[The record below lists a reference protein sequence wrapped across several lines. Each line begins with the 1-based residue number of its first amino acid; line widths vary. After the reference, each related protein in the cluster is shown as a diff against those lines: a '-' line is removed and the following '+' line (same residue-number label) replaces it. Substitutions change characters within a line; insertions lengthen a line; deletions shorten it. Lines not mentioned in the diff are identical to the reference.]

1 MRYTEENLSIYSIF
15 SVNMSVSI
23 IGTRGCGKSTF
34 IGLLHQGMEM
44 YTNKNPD
51 NFVYYVTAEVGDK
64 ILDIRN
70 NLLQGEYPAATTRHQ
85 LEQLR
90 FLIGFRPG
98 KYEKIVNLFKNFSSF
113 GDYGDYLGMILSV
126 YDIAGEDIQE
136 FRINKTVNRI
146 LKQVFDSNILV
157 IIIDC
162 AKFTNS
168 TSGRKYVDMLEYD
181 KELAVI
187 ISAYVEY
194 RSKGDFKEKLNPIFV
209 FAKMDAL
216 DTEISSEYIDKLS
229 RGYDLEYAQESGNK
243 MMKSF
248 LSASRASVYGA
259 QKVGIPMETARF
271 FYSWVEEDKIEGV
284 AQAGAQHKLKITKP
298 DGEHARNAFPDHM
311 YEEFLNHIKSLSY
324 LYSDPKKQVEDIF
337 GKIETN

>member
-1 MRYTEENLSIYSIF
+1 
-15 SVNMSVSI
+15 MSVSI

-51 NFVYYVTAEVGDK
+51 NFVYYITAEVGDK

-90 FLIGFRPG
+90 FLMGFKPG
-98 KYEKIVNLFKNFSSF
+98 AAEKVMNLIRNFSSF

-126 YDIAGEDIQE
+126 YDIAGEDVQE
-136 FRINKTVNRI
+136 FKINKQVTQI

-168 TSGRKYVDMLEYD
+168 TTGRKYVDMLEYD

-187 ISAYVEY
+187 LSAYVEY
-194 RSKGDFKEKLNPIFV
+194 RSKGEFEEKLNPIFV

-216 DTEISSEYIDKLS
+216 DAEIRNNYMDKLAKD
-229 RGYDLEYAQESGNK
+229 YDPDYTQKSGNE
-243 MMKSF
+243 MMTAY
-248 LSASRASVYGA
+248 LSASRAAVYGA
-259 QKVGIPMETARF
+259 QKVGIPLEEARF
-271 FYSWVEEDKIEGV
+271 FFSWVDEDKIEGV
-284 AQAGAQHKLKITKP
+284 AQA
-298 DGEHARNAFPDHM
+298 RNSFPDHQ
-311 YEEFLNHIKSLSY
+311 YEEFLNYIRTLSY
-324 LYSDPKKQVEDIF
+324 LYSDPKKQVEEIF
-337 GKIETN
+337 GSTQSK

>member
-1 MRYTEENLSIYSIF
+1 
-15 SVNMSVSI
+15 MSVSI

-90 FLIGFRPG
+90 FLMGFKPVG
-98 KYEKIVNLFKNFSSF
+98 VEKIVNLVKNFSSF
-113 GDYGDYLGMILSV
+113 GQYGDYLGMILSV

-136 FRINKTVNRI
+136 FKINKQVTQI
-146 LKQVFDSNILV
+146 LKQVFESNILV
-157 IIIDC
+157 IIVDC
-162 AKFTNS
+162 AKFTNA

-187 ISAYVEY
+187 IAAYVEY
-194 RSKGDFKEKLNPIFV
+194 RSKGKFKEKVNPIFV

-216 DTEISSEYIDKLS
+216 DTEIANNYFDKLE
-229 RGYDLEYAQESGNK
+229 RKYDVDYNYETGNELMESY
-243 MMKSF
+243 
-248 LSASRASVYGA
+248 LSASRAAVYGA
-259 QKVGIPMETARF
+259 QKVGVPLETAKF
-271 FYSWVEEDKIEGV
+271 FYSWVQEDKIEGV

-298 DGEHARNAFPDHM
+298 DGGHTRNVFPDHM
-311 YEEFLNHIKSLSY
+311 YEEFLNYIRTLSY
-324 LYSDPKKQVEDIF
+324 MYSDPTDHVEDIF
-337 GKIETN
+337 GKVGKT

>member
-1 MRYTEENLSIYSIF
+1 
-15 SVNMSVSI
+15 MSVSI

-44 YTNKNPD
+44 YTNKNPN
-51 NFVYYVTAEVGDK
+51 NFIYYVTAEVGDK

-70 NLLQGEYPAATTRHQ
+70 DLLTGKYPAATTRHQ

-90 FLIGFRPG
+90 FLMGFKP
-98 KYEKIVNLFKNFSSF
+98 KAAEKIMQLVKNFSSF

-136 FRINKTVNRI
+136 FKINKQVSQI

-168 TSGRKYVDMLEYD
+168 TTGRKYVDMLEYD
-181 KELAVI
+181 KEVAVI

-194 RSKGDFKEKLNPIFV
+194 RSKGKFKEKLNPIFV

-216 DTEISSEYIDKLS
+216 DAEIRNNYMDKLS
-229 RGYDLEYAQESGNK
+229 INYDPDYTQSAGNE
-243 MMKSF
+243 MMTSY
-248 LSASRASVYGA
+248 LSASRAAVYGA
-259 QKVGIPMETARF
+259 QKVGIPLEEARF
-271 FYSWVEEDKIEGV
+271 FFSWVDEDKIDGV
-284 AQAGAQHKLKITKP
+284 TQAGAQKLLKVFKP
-298 DGEHARNAFPDHM
+298 DGTHARNSFPDHQ
-311 YEEFLNHIKSLSY
+311 YEAFLNHIRDLSY
-324 LYSDPKKQVEDIF
+324 LYSDPRKQVEDIF
-337 GKIETN
+337 GKVQGK